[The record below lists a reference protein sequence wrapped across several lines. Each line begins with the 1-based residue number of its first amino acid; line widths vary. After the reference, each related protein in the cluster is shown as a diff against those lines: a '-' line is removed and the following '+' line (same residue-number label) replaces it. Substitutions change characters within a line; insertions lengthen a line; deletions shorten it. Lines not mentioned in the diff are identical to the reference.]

1 MFKNSFVS
9 NNSGSVSKPIR
20 PMARMFSSTE
30 GGEDKQSIQE
40 FADAAVSQAETDLDD
55 LQVDFER
62 VDGSELHA
70 DQL

>member
-20 PMARMFSSTE
+20 PMARMFSSSE

-40 FADAAVSQAETDLDD
+40 FADAAVSHAETDLDD
-55 LQVDFER
+55 L
-62 VDGSELHA
+62 
-70 DQL
+70 